1 MRSLF
6 LCVHMQILIL
16 YRNRLFLVTNILML
30 KRKSAKNIKDEAEVH
45 KLFPLLTSGKR
56 CGCAAAMVAHSS
68 ELPTE
73 SVLEPPRITSPAPC
87 HSCSA
92 EQTSQAAARS
102 AEDPYPRKDV
112 NPCYRVNVTCCSR
125 QKGTGN
131 LASCQGG
138 PLLHGSSGS

>member
-1 MRSLF
+1 
-6 LCVHMQILIL
+6 MQILIL

-73 SVLEPPRITSPAPC
+73 SVLEPPRITSPAPV
-87 HSCSA
+87 
-92 EQTSQAAARS
+92 TAAQQSRRARLL
-102 AEDPYPRKDV
+102 
-112 NPCYRVNVTCCSR
+112 
-125 QKGTGN
+125 
-131 LASCQGG
+131 LAQLKT
-138 PLLHGSSGS
+138 PTQEKT